1 MYRRNFF
8 KGVSK
13 GFLQGVFVKREIK
26 TCCAAQ
32 TEAAGEQLGKELAE
46 KNKPEVVAF
55 FGGMGM
61 GKTAF
66 IRGLCRGVGYDG
78 DVSSPTFAIVHEYEG
93 GKKTVYHF
101 DMYRI
106 SGVEDLYSCGFFD
119 YLGQGILAVE
129 WSENIVGALPD
140 DCLKVEIKRGD
151 GDDCRIITV
160 ERMGEQ
166 ADPAGQ

>member
-1 MYRRNFF
+1 M
-8 KGVSK
+8 
-13 GFLQGVFVKREIK
+13 KREIK

-46 KNKPEVVAF
+46 KNEPEVVAF

-66 IRGLCRGVGYDG
+66 IRGLCRGVGYNG

-140 DCLKVEIKRGD
+140 DYLKVEIKRGD
-151 GDDCRIITV
+151 GDDCRVITV
-160 ERMGEQ
+160 EQMGK
-166 ADPAGQ
+166 